1 MGGGFIDALIT
12 IWMDMGLPWT
22 SQTPLYITLIGASII
37 FPFFLRSIRI
47 SQARNMIKRSNPL
60 YHTERAEMED
70 KAIGRVKDIPVA
82 LLGLADQAVAM
93 KRTQL
98 AETIFTHVPKTKN
111 IEERSS
117 ELHRIQPK
125 KSLNHWNQIQK
136 VKTLLEQEM
145 IEAAKIQRSQIP
157 ERFNQEPDVIWI
169 DEQLNNL
176 SSLSEVE

>member
-1 MGGGFIDALIT
+1 MNH
-12 IWMDMGLPWT
+12 M
-22 SQTPLYITLIGASII
+22 TPLMMLLLSSCTLHKMEA
-37 FPFFLRSIRI
+37 PH
-47 SQARNMIKRSNPL
+47 QAERPSESN
-60 YHTERAEMED
+60 ED
-70 KAIGRVKDIPVA
+70 YEVEEDLVFESEPSGKA
-82 LLGLADQAVAM
+82 
-93 KRTQL
+93 
-98 AETIFTHVPKTKN
+98 PKTKKYKRE
-111 IEERSS
+111 IERIE
-117 ELHRIQPK
+117 HRIQPK